1 MIFFKK
7 HSDLV
12 YCYGICVTN
21 DHGYVTLTRVCFTIV
36 CDLSELVARVCF
48 TIVCDR
54 SELVARVCFTIVCG
68 RSELVARVSREALA
82 ATVQVT
88 LQSPVYS
95 IVKMNLF
102 CCDMHAFLSYLIH
115 HDFF

>member
-1 MIFFKK
+1 MCDR
-7 HSDLV
+7 SELV
-12 YCYGICVTN
+12 ARVCFTIVCDRSELVAK
-21 DHGYVTLTRVCFTIV
+21 VCFTIV

-54 SELVARVCFTIVCG
+54 SELVARV
-68 RSELVARVSREALA
+68 SREALA
-82 ATVQVT
+82 VPVQVT

-102 CCDMHAFLSYLIH
+102 CCDMHGVFFSLLLYNLSYWSSGCGCLEYA
-115 HDFF
+115 DSK

>member
-1 MIFFKK
+1 M
-7 HSDLV
+7 
-12 YCYGICVTN
+12 
-21 DHGYVTLTRVCFTIV
+21 
-36 CDLSELVARVCF
+36 CDRSELVARVCF
-48 TIVCDR
+48 TIMCDR

-82 ATVQVT
+82 APVQVT

-102 CCDMHAFLSYLIH
+102 CCDMHDGFFSLLLYNLSNWASGCGCLEYA
-115 HDFF
+115 DSK